1 MPIEKENEVREK
13 ARLAMDRVRH
23 AADISTDPATD
34 PNTVDDRKTS
44 SSTPQM
50 NRLHPMD
57 PTQIPT
63 ST

>member
-23 AADISTDPATD
+23 GPDISTDPASD
-34 PNTVDDRKTS
+34 PNTVDDRTTS
-44 SSTPQM
+44 SSAPQVKCL
-50 NRLHPMD
+50 RPME